1 MFKIKSCLIWFSLL
15 LMISGLSACA
25 SYQTEMGNQLP
36 NEHDIPIDQS
46 MPANNDSSVNMD

>member
-1 MFKIKSCLIWFSLL
+1 MFKMKSCLIWFSLL